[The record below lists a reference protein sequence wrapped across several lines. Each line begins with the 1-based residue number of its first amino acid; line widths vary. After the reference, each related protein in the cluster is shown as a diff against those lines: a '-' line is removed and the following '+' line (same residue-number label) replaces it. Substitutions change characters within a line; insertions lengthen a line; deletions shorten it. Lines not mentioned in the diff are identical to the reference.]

1 MCKDREG
8 WKREGRI
15 PCVQQENVFPSPGEL
30 NLQGEGGSVAQ
41 GCVGLPAWDLCI
53 MKLVNQCKS
62 NWKSTDYVIQVL
74 SAALLN
80 LF

>member
-8 WKREGRI
+8 RKTSL
-15 PCVQQENVFPSPGEL
+15 VFSKKMFSQVLVEF
-30 NLQGEGGSVAQ
+30 QGEGGSVAQ

-62 NWKSTDYVIQVL
+62 SWKSTDYVIQVL
-74 SAALLN
+74 SAAPLN
-80 LF
+80 LL